1 VRRETNV
8 EYLKRAAKTPE
19 TDTGEAR
26 QVVEQMLAE
35 IRSRGE
41 AAVRDYARKLDKWEG
56 EIVVSWEEIERRT
69 RSIPAS
75 VRKDIEFAAAQ
86 VRRFAQAQRDSL
98 QEFSVEV
105 AKGLTAG
112 QRLIPVNVAGCYVPT
127 GRYAHIASA
136 YMSIGTAKAAGVPNV
151 IACSTPFRDKGGDF
165 GIHPQVLYAMKVA
178 GADTI
183 LTLGGVQAIATL
195 ALGLFSGKPADIVVG
210 PGNKFV
216 AEAKRALFGAVGIDV
231 LAGPTEIAVIADDS
245 ADPHLVATDLV
256 GQAEHGSDSP
266 AWLICLSRSLAEK
279 VSREVPLLIDKLPEP
294 ARTAAGAAWRDY
306 GEIVV
311 CATREEAAK
320 ASDRYAAEH
329 LEVHARDLDW
339 WLANLTC
346 YGSLFLGEETTV
358 AFGDKASG
366 PNHILPTKGA
376 ARYSGGLS
384 VHKFI
389 KTVTWQRMTREANR
403 ELAPVTAR
411 ISRLEGMEAHA
422 RTADERLAR
431 YFPKE
436 KFDL

>member
-1 VRRETNV
+1 M
-8 EYLKRAAKTPE
+8 EYLKKAAKTPE
-19 TDTGEAR
+19 TDTAEAR
-26 QVVEQMLAE
+26 KVVDAMLAE
-35 IRSRGE
+35 IRAKGE
-41 AAVRDYARKLDKWEG
+41 AAVRDYARKLDKWDK
-56 EIVVSWEEIERRT
+56 EIVVSPEEVERRT
-69 RSIPAS
+69 ASIAPHIK
-75 VRKDIEFAAAQ
+75 KDIEFAAAQ
-86 VRRFAQAQRDSL
+86 VRRFAQAQRDSIH
-98 QEFSVEV
+98 EFSTQISH
-105 AKGLTAG
+105 GLTAG

-136 YMSIGTAKAAGVPNV
+136 YMSIGTAKAAGVPTV
-151 IACSTPFRDKGGDF
+151 IACSTPFRDKSGDF
-165 GIHPQVLYAMKVA
+165 GIHPQVLYAMQVA
-178 GADTI
+178 GADVV
-183 LTLGGVQAIATL
+183 LTLGGVQAIAAL
-195 ALGLFSGKPADIVVG
+195 AFGLFTGKPADIVVG

-245 ADPHLVATDLV
+245 ADAGLVATDLV

-266 AWLICLSRSLAEK
+266 AWLICFSRKFGE
-279 VSREVPLLIDKLPEP
+279 EVAQRVPPLIEKLPEP

-311 CATREEAAK
+311 CGTREEAVEV
-320 ASDRYAAEH
+320 SDRYAAEH
-329 LEVHARDLDW
+329 LEVHARELDW

-403 ELAPVTAR
+403 SIAPVTAR

-422 RTADERLAR
+422 RTADERLAK

-436 KFDL
+436 KFDR